1 MGANNRVNSDKV
13 DSDDQATTPGPSG
26 APTQRP
32 RWWLRNP
39 AAGVLSAAVLGVATV
54 YLTASFETPDPAP
67 GSTLLY
73 LVVLPIAL
81 LLPAIAAAGVF
92 VAWQALRASRGRLQL
107 TLAAPAA
114 VAMVLNATAVYLFVK
129 WLAQAV
135 IG

>member
-1 MGANNRVNSDKV
+1 MGANNRVNSD
-13 DSDDQATTPGPSG
+13 DEPTTMEPSEL
-26 APTQRP
+26 PTERP

-39 AAGVLSAAVLGVATV
+39 AAGVLTAAMLGVATV
-54 YLTASFETPDPAP
+54 YLTASFEAPDPAP

-73 LVVLPIAL
+73 LVILPIAL

-107 TLAAPAA
+107 TLAAPAI
-114 VAMVLNATAVYLFVK
+114 VAMVLNAAAVYLFIR

-135 IG
+135 FG